1 MNRFNVGDWVK
12 CVDSGPHENYELTNG
27 RLYKVQGIILDN
39 SIQLY
44 NDEGDLC
51 NYYTYRFEL
60 YHSAQKSTQEEVMSG
75 IIDKSDTVL
84 AEKYIKEF
92 LKRLEYVLYHDNTV
106 ASMLDVNVEGDLYLE
121 GDITTIYGVD
131 DIYTY
136 INNSYDQ
143 LTFQAA
149 QKRKQELLD
158 KKVKLD
164 LELAQV
170 ISELEGL

>member
-1 MNRFNVGDWVK
+1 MNNFKIYDWVE
-12 CVDSGPHENYELTNG
+12 CINPCSGITLG
-27 RLYKVQGIILDN
+27 RVYQVEGIILEN

-60 YHSAQKSTQEEVMSG
+60 YQSTLQHVKPEEIMNNQ
-75 IIDKSDTVL
+75 SDTVL

-92 LKRLEYVLYHDNTV
+92 LKRLEYVLYHDITV
-106 ASMLDVNVEGDLYLE
+106 ASILDVNVESELYLE
-121 GDITTIYGVD
+121 GDIATIYGVD

-143 LTFQAA
+143 LTSQAA
-149 QKRKQELLD
+149 QKRKQDLLD
-158 KKVKLD
+158 KKAALD
-164 LELAQV
+164 LELSQ
-170 ISELEGL
+170 INSELEGL